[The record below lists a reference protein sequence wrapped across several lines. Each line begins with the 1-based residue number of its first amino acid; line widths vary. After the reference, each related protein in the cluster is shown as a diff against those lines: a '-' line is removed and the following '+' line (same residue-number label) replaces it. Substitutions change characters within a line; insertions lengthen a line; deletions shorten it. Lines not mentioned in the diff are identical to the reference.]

1 MDSLLNDLKD
11 LPLKINDDLYFYSSN
26 KQLNNGVEGMLK
38 MWEYYEIHYTRPR
51 KLLPYGNWSEA
62 NGLQL
67 PKDEKWVRRRNLEV
81 RRKKLRE
88 KKNCGK
94 KITGFGYFRALNL
107 RLLRYFLFRTL
118 QEWTRK
124 SQEKTL
130 ILMIMKWTVFLQKY
144 GLAYRY
150 VIILANQFCLK
161 YIYYI

>member
-1 MDSLLNDLKD
+1 MDSLINDLKD
-11 LPLKINDDLYFYSSN
+11 LPLDLDDDLYFYSSN

-88 KKNCGK
+88 TKKHCGK
-94 KITGFGYFRALNL
+94 KI
-107 RLLRYFLFRTL
+107 
-118 QEWTRK
+118 
-124 SQEKTL
+124 
-130 ILMIMKWTVFLQKY
+130 
-144 GLAYRY
+144 
-150 VIILANQFCLK
+150 
-161 YIYYI
+161 

>member
-1 MDSLLNDLKD
+1 MIAELSTDNEKLHQIFLRLSMDSLLNDLKD

-88 KKNCGK
+88 KKLRK
-94 KITGFGYFRALNL
+94 KI
-107 RLLRYFLFRTL
+107 
-118 QEWTRK
+118 
-124 SQEKTL
+124 
-130 ILMIMKWTVFLQKY
+130 
-144 GLAYRY
+144 
-150 VIILANQFCLK
+150 
-161 YIYYI
+161 